1 MNLSS
6 PQPVACSPS
15 DVAVPQDSKRILL
28 IEDDSDIA
36 ALLHRHLSESGA
48 HVEHVSSGESGLAR
62 IEADNWDLVI
72 LDLGLPGIDGIEVA
86 ATIKRLR
93 PSLPIMVV
101 TARSSEADLVGGL
114 DAGADDYVI
123 KPFSML
129 ELVARVRAVFRRLDN
144 QQAQLNHQVL
154 VAGDL
159 TLDVETHAVVING
172 RSISLTA
179 REFGLLGEFVAHPGK
194 VFRRGELLERV
205 WGTQYEGYRHTVN
218 THINRLRSKI
228 ELDPHD
234 PQYIQTVWGVGYKLK
249 N

>member
-1 MNLSS
+1 MN
-6 PQPVACSPS
+6 PQQPDACSRS
-15 DVAVPQDSKRILL
+15 DSASLQGGAKRILL
-28 IEDDSDIA
+28 IEDDGDIA
-36 ALLHRHLSESGA
+36 ALLRRHLSDSGA
-48 HVEHVSSGESGLAR
+48 QVEHVTNGEKGLDR
-62 IEADNWDLVI
+62 VEADSRLDLVI
-72 LDLGLPGIDGIEVA
+72 LDLGLPGIDGIDVA
-86 ATIKRLR
+86 AKIKQLR

-101 TARSSEADLVGGL
+101 TARSSELDRVSGL

-144 QQAQLNHQVL
+144 QVAQANTRGL

-159 TLDVETHAVVING
+159 TLDVETHAVLING
-172 RSISLTA
+172 KSIALTA

-218 THINRLRSKI
+218 THINRLRAKI

-234 PQYIQTVWGVGYKLK
+234 PQYIQTIWGVGYKLK

>member
-1 MNLSS
+1 MNSS
-6 PQPVACSPS
+6 QHTPCASAKAAPPQCA
-15 DVAVPQDSKRILL
+15 KRILL
-28 IEDDSDIA
+28 IEDDGDIA
-36 ALLHRHLSESGA
+36 ALLSRHLNDSGA
-48 HVEHVSSGESGLAR
+48 QVKHVTSGESGLEL
-62 IEADNWDLVI
+62 IGTSNWDLVI
-72 LDLGLPGIDGIEVA
+72 LDLGLPGIDGIDVA
-86 ATIKRLR
+86 AKIKQLR

-101 TARSSEADLVGGL
+101 TARSSELDRVSGL

-144 QQAQLNHQVL
+144 QEAKVSDRAL

-159 TLDVETHAVVING
+159 VLDLDTHAVLIHG
-172 RSISLTA
+172 KSIALTA

-218 THINRLRSKI
+218 THINRLRAKI
-228 ELDPHD
+228 ELDPHN
-234 PQYIQTVWGVGYKLK
+234 PNYIQTVWGVGYKLK